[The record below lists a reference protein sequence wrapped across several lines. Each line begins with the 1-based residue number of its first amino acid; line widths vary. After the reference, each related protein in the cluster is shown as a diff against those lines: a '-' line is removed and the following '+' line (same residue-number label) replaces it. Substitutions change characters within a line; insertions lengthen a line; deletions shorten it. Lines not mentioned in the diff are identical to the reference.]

1 MIHPMIE
8 HVEAEFRKP
17 TTPEFQIGDTVA
29 VHVKIVEGDK
39 ERVQAFNGVV
49 IARSGRGLTETFKV
63 RRIVGNEG
71 VERTFQV
78 HSPLITRIEVQRS
91 GKTRR
96 AKLYFLR
103 DRVGKKRKLREDRS
117 TRATMTTATTTR
129 TRGGKQ
135 STAAEPNAAAAA
147 AK

>member
-117 TRATMTTATTTR
+117 TRATTTTATAR
-129 TRGGKQ
+129 TRGAKQ
-135 STAAEPNAAAAA
+135 SKAAEPNAAAAA
-147 AK
+147 K

>member
-1 MIHPMIE
+1 
-8 HVEAEFRKP
+8 
-17 TTPEFQIGDTVA
+17 
-29 VHVKIVEGDK
+29 
-39 ERVQAFNGVV
+39 V

-63 RRIVGNEG
+63 RRIVANEG

-103 DRVGKKRKLREDRS
+103 ERVGKQRKLREDRT
-117 TRATMTTATTTR
+117 TRATTTR
-129 TRGGKQ
+129 QRGTSQ
-135 STAAEPNAAAAA
+135 PNANDAAEPNAAAAA

>member
-63 RRIVGNEG
+63 RRIVANEG
-71 VERTFQV
+71 VERTFLV

-103 DRVGKKRKLREDRS
+103 DRVGKKRKLREDR
-117 TRATMTTATTTR
+117 TARATTTR
-129 TRGGKQ
+129 QRGER
-135 STAAEPNAAAAA
+135 AESNEPDTAAAAA
-147 AK
+147 E